1 MFCKWIWIICL
12 IYDFEGV
19 SVGLEFRGTWGLG
32 LVTNDPQ
39 DKDSLYNLFKSVDT
53 FVKEA

>member
-1 MFCKWIWIICL
+1 M
-12 IYDFEGV
+12 
-19 SVGLEFRGTWGLG
+19 GLEFRGTWGLG